1 MLARYRSL
9 PPAAISG
16 EVALAQSMQNQFMRI
31 SLDDNAL
38 SVMTDLEKASAITVP
53 GITPIDQALEHMI
66 QSGVR
71 SLFVLDIASRVIGLI
86 TSYDIQGEKPIRYL
100 QSLDCTHRN
109 CCRDDVRVI
118 DIMEPMDKL
127 KNLDFKRVRDATVGH
142 IVATFRRVGRKHLFV
157 VDHNR
162 DQDEPTIRGIF
173 SATQLER
180 QLDMTLV
187 ATSTTHSFAEVEQAL
202 MHGWYE

>member
-1 MLARYRSL
+1 MTARYRSL

-16 EVALAQSMQNQFMRI
+16 EAGLAKPMKNQFMRI

-38 SVMTDLEKASAITVP
+38 SVMTDLQKASAITVQ
-53 GITPIDQALEHMI
+53 GITPIGQALEPMI

-71 SLFVLDIASRVIGLI
+71 SLFVLDNESRVIGLI

-100 QSLDCTHRN
+100 QSLDCTHRT
-109 CCRDDVRVI
+109 CCRNDVLVK

-127 KNLDFKRVRDATVGH
+127 KNVDFKRVRDATVGH
-142 IVATFRRVGRKHLFV
+142 IVATFRRVGRKHLVV

-180 QLDMTLV
+180 QLGMTLV
-187 ATSTTHSFAEVEQAL
+187 ATSTTHSFADVEQAL
-202 MHGWYE
+202 MHGW

>member
-1 MLARYRSL
+1 MTARYRSL
-9 PPAAISG
+9 PPAAIAG
-16 EVALAQSMQNQFMRI
+16 EAGLAKPMQNQFMSI

-38 SVMTDLEKASAITVP
+38 SVMTDLENASAITVP

-71 SLFVLDIASRVIGLI
+71 SLFVLDNESRVIGLI

-100 QSLDCTHRN
+100 QSLDCTHRT
-109 CCRDDVRVI
+109 CCRDDVHVI

-127 KNLDFKRVRDATVGH
+127 KNLDFKKVRNATVGN
-142 IVATFRRVGRKHLFV
+142 IVATFKRVERKHLVV

-162 DQDEPTIRGIF
+162 DQAEPTIRGIF

-180 QLDMTLV
+180 QLGMTLV
-187 ATSTTHSFAEVEQAL
+187 ATSTTHSFADVEQAL
-202 MHGWYE
+202 MHGW

>member
-1 MLARYRSL
+1 MTARYRSL

-16 EVALAQSMQNQFMRI
+16 EIGLAQPMQNQFMRI
-31 SLDDNAL
+31 GLDDNAL
-38 SVMTDLEKASAITVP
+38 SVMTDLEKASAIIVRD
-53 GITPIDQALEHMI
+53 ITPIDQALEHMI

-71 SLFVLDIASRVIGLI
+71 SLFVLDSESHVLGLV

-100 QSLDCTHRN
+100 QSLDCTHRT

-127 KNLDFKRVRDATVGH
+127 KNLDFEKVRNATVGH
-142 IVATFRRVGRKHLFV
+142 IVATFRRVGCKHLVV

-162 DQDEPTIRGIF
+162 DQAEPTIRGIF
-173 SATQLER
+173 SATHLER
-180 QLDMTLV
+180 QLGMTLV
-187 ATSTTHSFAEVEQAL
+187 ATSTTHSFADVEQAL

>member
-1 MLARYRSL
+1 MTARYRSL
-9 PPAAISG
+9 PPAAIAG
-16 EVALAQSMQNQFMRI
+16 EVGLAKPMQNQFMSI

-38 SVMTDLEKASAITVP
+38 SVMTDLEKAPAITVQ

-71 SLFVLDIASRVIGLI
+71 SLFVLDNESRVIGLI

-109 CCRDDVRVI
+109 CCRGDVLVK

-127 KNLDFKRVRDATVGH
+127 KNLDFKQVRDATVGH
-142 IVATFRRVGRKHLFV
+142 IVATFRRAGRKHLFV

-180 QLDMTLV
+180 QLVMTLV
-187 ATSTTHSFAEVEQAL
+187 ATSTTHSFADVEQAL
-202 MHGWYE
+202 MHGW

>member
-1 MLARYRSL
+1 MTARYKSL
-9 PPAAISG
+9 PAAIVSAEAG
-16 EVALAQSMQNQFMRI
+16 LAKAMQNQFMRI

-38 SVMTDLEKASAITVP
+38 SVMTDLENASAITVQ

-71 SLFVLDIASRVIGLI
+71 LLFVLDIASRVIGLI
-86 TSYDIQGEKPIRYL
+86 TSHDIQGEKPIRYL

-109 CCRDDVRVI
+109 CGRDDVRVI

-127 KNLDFKRVRDATVGH
+127 KNLDFEKVRNATVGN
-142 IVATFRRVGRKHLFV
+142 IVATFRRAGRKHLVV

-180 QLDMTLV
+180 QLGMTLV
-187 ATSTTHSFAEVEQAL
+187 ATSTTHSFADLEQAL
-202 MHGWYE
+202 MHGW

>member
-1 MLARYRSL
+1 MTVRYRSL

-16 EVALAQSMQNQFMRI
+16 EVGLAEAMQNQFMRI

-38 SVMTDLEKASAITVP
+38 SVMTDLQKASAITVP

-100 QSLDCTHRN
+100 QSLDCTHRT
-109 CCRDDVRVI
+109 CCRDDVHVI
-118 DIMEPMDKL
+118 DIMEPMDRL
-127 KNLDFKRVRDATVGH
+127 KNLDFKRVRNATVGN
-142 IVATFRRVGRKHLFV
+142 IVATFRRTGRKHLV
-157 VDHNR
+157 VVAHNR

-187 ATSTTHSFAEVEQAL
+187 ATSTAHSFADLEQAL
-202 MHGWYE
+202 MHGW

>member
-1 MLARYRSL
+1 MTVRYRSL
-9 PPAAISG
+9 PPATISG
-16 EVALAQSMQNQFMRI
+16 EVGLAEAMQNQFMRI

-38 SVMTDLEKASAITVP
+38 SVMTDLQKASAITVR

-71 SLFVLDIASRVIGLI
+71 SLFVLDNESQVIGLI

-100 QSLDCTHRN
+100 QSLDCTHRS
-109 CCRDDVRVI
+109 CCRDDVLVK
-118 DIMEPMDKL
+118 DIMVPIDKL
-127 KNLDFKRVRDATVGH
+127 YLDFKKVHDATVGN
-142 IVATFRRVGRKHLFV
+142 IVATFRRVGRKHLVV

-162 DQDEPTIRGIF
+162 DQDESTIRGIF

-180 QLDMTLV
+180 RLGMTLV
-187 ATSTTHSFAEVEQAL
+187 ATSTTHSFADVEQAL
-202 MHGWYE
+202 MHGWCE

>member
-1 MLARYRSL
+1 MTARYRSL
-9 PPAAISG
+9 PPAAIAG
-16 EVALAQSMQNQFMRI
+16 EVGLAKPMQNQFMSI

-38 SVMTDLEKASAITVP
+38 SVMTDLEKAPAITVQ

-71 SLFVLDIASRVIGLI
+71 SLFVLDNESRVIGLI

-109 CCRDDVRVI
+109 CCRGDVLVK

-127 KNLDFKRVRDATVGH
+127 KNLDFKKVRDATVGN
-142 IVATFRRVGRKHLFV
+142 IVATFRRVGHKHLVV

-180 QLDMTLV
+180 QLGMTLV
-187 ATSTTHSFAEVEQAL
+187 ATSTTHSFADVEQAL
-202 MHGWYE
+202 MHGW

>member
-1 MLARYRSL
+1 
-9 PPAAISG
+9 
-16 EVALAQSMQNQFMRI
+16 
-31 SLDDNAL
+31 
-38 SVMTDLEKASAITVP
+38 
-53 GITPIDQALEHMI
+53 MI

-71 SLFVLDIASRVIGLI
+71 SLFVLDNESRVIGLV

-109 CCRDDVRVI
+109 CCRDDVLVK

-127 KNLDFKRVRDATVGH
+127 KNLDFKKVCDATVGN
-142 IVATFRRVGRKHLFV
+142 IVTTFRRVGRKHLVV

-162 DQDEPTIRGIF
+162 DQDESTIRGIF

-180 QLDMTLV
+180 QLGMTLV
-187 ATSTTHSFAEVEQAL
+187 ATPTTHSFADVEQAL
-202 MHGWYE
+202 MHGW

>member
-1 MLARYRSL
+1 MTARYRSL

-16 EVALAQSMQNQFMRI
+16 EAGLAKPMQNQFMRI

-38 SVMTDLEKASAITVP
+38 SVMTDLQKASAIIVRD
-53 GITPIDQALEHMI
+53 ITPIDQALEPMI

-100 QSLDCTHRN
+100 QSLDCTHRT
-109 CCRDDVRVI
+109 CCRDDVLVK

-127 KNLDFKRVRDATVGH
+127 RNLDFKKVRDATVGN
-142 IVATFRRVGRKHLFV
+142 IVATFKRVGRKHLVV

-180 QLDMTLV
+180 QLGMALV
-187 ATSTTHSFAEVEQAL
+187 ATSTTHSFADVEQAL
-202 MHGWYE
+202 MHGW

>member
-1 MLARYRSL
+1 MTARYRSL
-9 PPAAISG
+9 PRAAIAG
-16 EVALAQSMQNQFMRI
+16 EAGLAKPMQNQLMSI

-38 SVMTDLEKASAITVP
+38 SVMTDVQKASAITVQ

-71 SLFVLDIASRVIGLI
+71 SLFVLDSESHVLGLV

-100 QSLDCTHRN
+100 QSLDCTHRT
-109 CCRDDVRVI
+109 CCRGDVLVK

-127 KNLDFKRVRDATVGH
+127 KNLDFEKVRNATVGN
-142 IVATFRRVGRKHLFV
+142 IVATFRRTGRKHLV
-157 VDHNR
+157 VVAHNR
-162 DQDEPTIRGIF
+162 DQAEPTIRGIF

-187 ATSTTHSFAEVEQAL
+187 ATSTTHSFADLEQAL
-202 MHGWYE
+202 MHGW

>member
-1 MLARYRSL
+1 MTVRYRSL
-9 PPAAISG
+9 PPAAIAG
-16 EVALAQSMQNQFMRI
+16 EVGLAQSMQNQFMRI

-38 SVMTDLEKASAITVP
+38 SVMTDLENASAITVP
-53 GITPIDQALEHMI
+53 GITPIDQALEPMI

-71 SLFVLDIASRVIGLI
+71 SLFVLDSESHVLGLV

-100 QSLDCTHRN
+100 QSLDCTHRT
-109 CCRDDVRVI
+109 CCRGDVRVI

-127 KNLDFKRVRDATVGH
+127 ENLDFEKVRNATVGN
-142 IVATFRRVGRKHLFV
+142 IVATFRRTGRKHLV
-157 VDHNR
+157 VVAHNR

-202 MHGWYE
+202 MHGW